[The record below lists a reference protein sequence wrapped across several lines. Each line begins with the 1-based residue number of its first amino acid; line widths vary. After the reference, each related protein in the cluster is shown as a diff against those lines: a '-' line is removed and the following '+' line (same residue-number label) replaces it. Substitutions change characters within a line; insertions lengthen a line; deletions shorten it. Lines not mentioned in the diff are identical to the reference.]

1 MCIFPS
7 AASPSKPQLPVE
19 PAQMKQPDSRDAAEA
34 GSKAAD
40 QLRARANTIL
50 TSGSGVTETAP
61 TGKKTL
67 LGQ

>member
-1 MCIFPS
+1 MCMFSTP
-7 AASPSKPQLPVE
+7 KTETPQLPTEV
-19 PAQMKQPDSRDAAEA
+19 AQMKQPDNSDAAAA
-34 GSKAAD
+34 GEKAKD

-50 TSGSGVTETAP
+50 TSGSGVTEAAP